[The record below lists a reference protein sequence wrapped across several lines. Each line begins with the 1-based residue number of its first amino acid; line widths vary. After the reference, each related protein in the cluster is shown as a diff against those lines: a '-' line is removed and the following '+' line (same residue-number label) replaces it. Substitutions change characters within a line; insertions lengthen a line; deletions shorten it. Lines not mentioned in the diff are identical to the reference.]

1 MITGTHAII
10 YANDAER
17 ARAFFRDVLE
27 LPNVDAHGGWL
38 IFKLPPAELGI
49 HPAGTYGDPVAEE
62 PSGLHELYLMCDDV
76 EATVAELAAKG
87 VEFTA
92 LIEDQGFGLL
102 TRLPGSRRGRDRPIS
117 AEASRCVRSRRLR
130 GLTGAGRMSGGHG
143 RTTAIGRGRVGWP
156 SVLVSRTLYHRKLSL
171 APQGG

>member
-10 YANDAER
+10 YATDADR

-49 HPAGTYGDPVAEE
+49 HPAAPPGDPATGA
-62 PSGLHELYLMCDDV
+62 PSGHHELYLMCDNV
-76 EATVAELAAKG
+76 EATVEELTAKG

-92 LIEDQGFGLL
+92 PIEEQGFGLL
-102 TRLPGSRRGRDRPIS
+102 
-117 AEASRCVRSRRLR
+117 ARLR
-130 GLTGAGRMSGGHG
+130 VPGAGEIGLYQPKHP
-143 RTTAIGRGRVGWP
+143 TAYDLDG
-156 SVLVSRTLYHRKLSL
+156 
-171 APQGG
+171 